1 MCEKIM
7 LHNFYGIREIWMF
20 VSNIRFRNIMI
31 NWIIKNYVMFLLTKM
46 VFSCCVCCKHILVK
60 RIPYHYN
67 MQNLGIKIATNSCY
81 IYIYIYINA
90 FFLQSICC
98 LQKPQSPSQSTWI
111 SNPKLNQVLSA
122 IELWFPRSL
131 FWSEVLPDKG
141 VNYIYIIYTHQQS
154 RKHSSW
160 CLKNNN
166 IFGILS

>member
-60 RIPYHYN
+60 RIPYHYS

-81 IYIYIYINA
+81 IYIY
-90 FFLQSICC
+90 
-98 LQKPQSPSQSTWI
+98 
-111 SNPKLNQVLSA
+111 
-122 IELWFPRSL
+122 R
-131 FWSEVLPDKG
+131 
-141 VNYIYIIYTHQQS
+141 YIYQCIFPSINMLFAETTSSISKHLNIRSQIKRKFCPQLSYGSLEAYFEVKCFLTKESTTYT
-154 RKHSSW
+154 
-160 CLKNNN
+160 
-166 IFGILS
+166 